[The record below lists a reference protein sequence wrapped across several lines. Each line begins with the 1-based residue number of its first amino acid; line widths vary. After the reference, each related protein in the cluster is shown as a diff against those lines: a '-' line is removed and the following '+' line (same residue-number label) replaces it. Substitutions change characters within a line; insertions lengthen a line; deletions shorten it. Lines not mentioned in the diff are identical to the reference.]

1 MDNINTTDISEFSL
15 IKQYFSDL
23 TAQRD
28 DVLLGIGDDCALLTC
43 PPQQAVAVSIDTLVE
58 GVHFFADVCP
68 KTLGHKSLA
77 VGLSDLA
84 AMGAK
89 PAWFTL
95 ALSLPEIDK
104 DWLESFST
112 GLAELAVKHNIQLVG
127 GDTTRGPL
135 TISIQV
141 HGVVEPEQALKR
153 SGAKEGDLI
162 YVTGCLGDAGLAL
175 QTKLAPD
182 EYPKLSESELEY
194 VIARLEQP
202 TPRID
207 VGQKLQGIASA
218 AIDISDGL
226 AADLGH
232 ILKRSQVGAKIEL
245 DKLPLSAPLK
255 KLSDSHATKLAL
267 SSGDDYELCFTVP
280 VAHQQL
286 LDSRLGNQCT
296 CIGVIDKQA
305 GLRFFMNN
313 QETIIKEGG
322 YDHFS

>member
-1 MDNINTTDISEFSL
+1 MADLSEFSL
-15 IKQYFSDL
+15 IKHYFSKL

-28 DVLLGIGDDCALLTC
+28 DVLLGISDDCALLSC
-43 PPQQAVAVSIDTLVE
+43 PTNQSIAVSIDTLVE

-95 ALSLPEIDK
+95 ALSLPEVDR
-104 DWLESFST
+104 DWLKSFST
-112 GLAELAVKHNIQLVG
+112 GLAELAVQHNIQLVG

-141 HGVVEPEQALKR
+141 HGIVDPEKALKR
-153 SGAKEGDLI
+153 SAAKVGDLV
-162 YVTGCLGDAGLAL
+162 YVTGTLGDAGLAL
-175 QTKLAPD
+175 QAKLN
-182 EYPKLSESELEY
+182 SEHYSSLPEADLDY
-194 VIARLEQP
+194 AIVRLEQP
-202 TPRID
+202 TPRVEI
-207 VGQKLQGIASA
+207 GQKLLGLASA

-232 ILKRSQVGAKIEL
+232 ILEQSGVGATIEL
-245 DKLPLSAPLK
+245 NKLPLSETLK
-255 KLSDSHATKLAL
+255 KLAYQNACELAL
-267 SSGDDYELCFTVP
+267 SSGDDYELCFTIP
-280 VAHQQL
+280 KQHQNELETVLGDQCTLIGVIEQQTGLRL
-286 LDSRLGNQCT
+286 LDSGEKRN
-296 CIGVIDKQA
+296 
-305 GLRFFMNN
+305 
-313 QETIIKEGG
+313 IKEGG

>member
-1 MDNINTTDISEFSL
+1 MADLSEFSV
-15 IKQYFSDL
+15 IKRYFSEL

-28 DVLLGIGDDCALLTC
+28 DVLLGIGDDCALLSC
-43 PPQQAVAVSIDTLVE
+43 PPQQSIAVSIDTLVE

-95 ALSLPEIDK
+95 ALSLPDVEVE
-104 DWLESFST
+104 WLKSFST
-112 GLAELAVKHNIQLVG
+112 GLAELAAQHNIQLVG

-141 HGVVEPEQALKR
+141 HGIVDSEQALKR
-153 SGAKEGDLI
+153 SAAKPGDLI
-162 YVTGCLGDAGLAL
+162 YVTGTLGDAGLAL
-175 QTKLAPD
+175 QAKLNSDQYAN
-182 EYPKLSESELEY
+182 LSEADLNY
-194 VIARLEQP
+194 VVARLEQP
-202 TPRID
+202 TPRVDI
-207 VGQKLQGIASA
+207 GQKLLELASA

-232 ILKRSQVGAKIEL
+232 ILEQSGFGATIEL
-245 DKLPLSAPLK
+245 NKLPLSETLK
-255 KLSDSHATKLAL
+255 RLSLQKASKLAL
-267 SSGDDYELCFTVP
+267 SSGDDYELCFTIP
-280 VAHQQL
+280 KQHQTKL
-286 LDSRLGNQCT
+286 ESALGECCT
-296 CIGVIDKQA
+296 LIGVIEEGN
-305 GLRFFMNN
+305 GLRLLDNGEISTM
-313 QETIIKEGG
+313 KEGG